1 MLWNDLGM
9 IGTRFSLLLAVLSS
23 SLSSLHQQAVYS
35 QYFRAPWNVS
45 TGTATGILQEKLA
58 HRFSVLEQGGDS
70 GKEKRECKK
79 SGKGLVKREKSEP
92 RRDTPNDTRTL
103 SVFFPFFLTNVFLL
117 SIRLFQH
124 VLTCN
129 FLGTPA
135 HGMAGEREV

>member
-9 IGTRFSLLLAVLSS
+9 IGTRFSLLLAVL

-45 TGTATGILQEKLA
+45 IGTATGILQEKLA

-124 VLTCN
+124 VLTCH

>member
-23 SLSSLHQQAVYS
+23 SLSSRDVYS

-45 TGTATGILQEKLA
+45 IGTATGILQEKLA

-124 VLTCN
+124 VLTCH

>member
-45 TGTATGILQEKLA
+45 IGTATGILQEKLA

-70 GKEKRECKK
+70 GKEKRDCKK